1 MKRLLLSILCLL
13 LFSAPSWCGDDEVM
27 AKMQEYLLAIDRL
40 PADAAC
46 AEVDFMIGAVP
57 DSLLR
62 NKVAVAAYRHFMDS
76 KVMGSENVAVHI
88 YDEWFATFKTVFD
101 EIEDLDAA
109 EFYAFVNRRSLIGA
123 PAEHLTLTDAR
134 GHELSIPRKGRRT
147 ILYFY
152 SAECPKCLYISHKI
166 TELLNGGRY
175 KVDFIS
181 VYTGDDDQV
190 WDAYIRRN
198 LAVRKTC
205 RTRVFHLKGGEADYV
220 IPYAVVQTPRLFLI
234 DSEGQIIGRQLDEN
248 ALCQL
253 L

>member
-13 LFSAPSWCGDDEVM
+13 LAAAPSWCGDDEVM

-46 AEVDFMIGAVP
+46 AEVDFMIAAVP

-62 NKVAVAAYRHFMDS
+62 NRVAVEAYRHFMDS

-88 YDEWFATFKTVFD
+88 YDEWFATFRAVFD
-101 EIEDLDAA
+101 DIAELDAA
-109 EFYAFVNRRSLIGA
+109 ELYAFVNRRSLIGVT
-123 PAEHLTLTDAR
+123 AERLTLSDAKGR
-134 GHELSIPRKGRRT
+134 ELSVPRKGRRT

-175 KVDFIS
+175 KVDFVS
-181 VYTGDDDQV
+181 VYTGDDDNV
-190 WDAYIRRN
+190 WKTYIKRN

-205 RTRVFHLKGGEADYV
+205 RTGVFHLMGGDSDYV
-220 IPYAVVQTPRLFLI
+220 IPYAVIQTPRLFLI
-234 DSEGQIIGRQLDEN
+234 DAEGKIIGRQLDDN
-248 ALCQL
+248 ALQQL